1 MTFAISAPD
10 LYEKCTKA
18 YLEKELPEN
27 DIPSFSWFKLNF
39 GPKDLMTH
47 TTLNYT
53 GCFSV
58 KYMVLQRM
66 IRKTYADDYYTNVI
80 SKYAHEYT
88 GNIRDICSFICMDDK
103 HRISMG
109 EPNFPLAAVPHGRQV
124 LVVNNESFRVG
135 GHDF

>member
-1 MTFAISAPD
+1 
-10 LYEKCTKA
+10 
-18 YLEKELPEN
+18 
-27 DIPSFSWFKLNF
+27 
-39 GPKDLMTH
+39 MTH

-80 SKYAHEYT
+80 SKYAHEDT
-88 GNIRDICSFICMDDK
+88 GNIMDICSFICMDDK

-109 EPNFPLAAVPHGRQV
+109 EPNFPLAAVPRGRRV